1 MLSVMPSEPHNQ
13 PADGD
18 PTRLIRDKDLGYTR
32 MTSRLTKEWL
42 GRHERVLAL
51 LPFFFRPESLPPNC

>member
-42 GRHERVLAL
+42 GCHERVLAL
-51 LPFFFRPESLPPNC
+51 LPFFFSSRVTSP